1 MQPQYYIGLMSGT
14 SMDGVDAV
22 LVAMHGSRWHA
33 AEAHAFLPYPDDL
46 KQRLLALQPTGQNEL
61 HRSQM
66 LAQELSCLYAEV
78 VQKLLRE
85 TQMQPAHIRAV
96 GCHGQT
102 VRHAPEH
109 GYSIQ
114 LANLPLLA
122 EKTGI
127 FTVGDFRSRDLA
139 AGGQGAP
146 LVPAFHQAVFAQ
158 PEKTGAV
165 LNIGGIANISVLPP
179 AKQPENKKNRGK
191 RFAPSR
197 GLHFTQP

>member
-1 MQPQYYIGLMSGT
+1 
-14 SMDGVDAV
+14 
-22 LVAMHGSRWHA
+22 
-33 AEAHAFLPYPDDL
+33 
-46 KQRLLALQPTGQNEL
+46 
-61 HRSQM
+61 M

-85 TQMQPAHIRAV
+85 TQKQPAHIRAI

-109 GYSIQ
+109 GYSVQ

-158 PEKTGAV
+158 PEKTVAV
-165 LNIGGIANISVLPP
+165 LNIPTVRRSASPP
-179 AKQPENKKNRGK
+179 AR
-191 RFAPSR
+191 AIC
-197 GLHFTQP
+197 